1 MEDNVYYIDNYD
13 FCIKKI
19 HSDKKNKDY
28 YALVFRKKKKDIILC
43 FLYNSVAEEIIN
55 YLK

>member
-28 YALVFRKKKKDIILC
+28 YALVFHTMERDIILC
-43 FLYNSVAEEIIN
+43 FLYNSVAEEIIS